1 MRPRIIFPIISA
13 EDERVDWLSENRLTI
28 TKKNCVLEVSCDK
41 PMRVLPVG
49 GGRAFNYVP
58 GFEALPLFVESG
70 DASVKVRVV

>member
-1 MRPRIIFPIISA
+1 
-13 EDERVDWLSENRLTI
+13 
-28 TKKNCVLEVSCDK
+28 
-41 PMRVLPVG
+41 MRVLPVG